1 MVSVWGIPASM
12 RTSVLILGHHRQS
25 LTVVRS
31 LARAGFA
38 VIIGS
43 AAGRPA
49 LASSRFV
56 SELWM
61 HPPTQAEEFV
71 TALVDFLR
79 RRDITYVFPVGES
92 ELACLMR
99 HHAPAAAYSTI
110 VMPKPA
116 VVSRCLDKAT
126 TYQIVS
132 RLGIPAPKTEG
143 AKDLFEL
150 LERARDV
157 RFPCIV
163 KPRTSLQRFYDRKAI
178 VCRTQAE
185 LIAAFADWPE
195 AGTAV
200 LVQEFVN
207 GARYNCEFA
216 AVNGRLIE
224 YFEHKVLRSDRADE
238 LGVEVEGV
246 SVPPTRVL
254 VDYCERL
261 LVELDYSGVGCV
273 QFLVDESG
281 RAVSFLEVNPRLDAT
296 CALPWH
302 FGCDLPRVA
311 VEIAAGKARVAGPA
325 PAAYPI
331 AKRIHWCSGDLAGF
345 MHEVRRGRMRLGA
358 ALTWLTRIAISSVRA
373 DCHLTWWW
381 KDPIPSF
388 VLYRDL
394 FMTWLS
400 LLARRGK
407 PPRVS

>member
-1 MVSVWGIPASM
+1 MILAFPSFKRRSLRRRAQVSIEAKQERAAV
-12 RTSVLILGHHRQS
+12 RTSVLLLGDQRQS
-25 LTVVRS
+25 LTVIRS
-31 LARAGFA
+31 LASAGFR
-38 VIIGS
+38 VIFGS
-43 AAGRPA
+43 ERASTAAA
-49 LASSRFV
+49 HSRFV
-56 SELWM
+56 SESWL
-61 HPPTQAEEFV
+61 HPPLLEAEEFV
-71 TALVDFLR
+71 TTMVDFLEAR
-79 RRDITYVFPVGES
+79 GDVSHVFPVGES
-92 ELACLMR
+92 ELDCLAR
-99 HHAPAAAYSTI
+99 HYARVSAHATL
-110 VMPKPA
+110 VMPEPQT
-116 VVSRCLDKAT
+116 VSVCLDKL
-126 TYQIVS
+126 QIYRRVS
-132 RLGIPAPKTEG
+132 DLGLALPKTDS
-143 AKDLFEL
+143 AFDLAEL
-150 LERARDV
+150 LERAQDI

-163 KPRTSLQRFYDRKAI
+163 KPRTSVHPFFGQKA
-178 VCRTQAE
+178 VLCRTEEALTSSFAVWPTRQDTLIVQAWV
-185 LIAAFADWPE
+185 A
-195 AGTAV
+195 
-200 LVQEFVN
+200 

-358 ALTWLTRIAISSVRA
+358 ALTWLTRI
-373 DCHLTWWW
+373 
-381 KDPIPSF
+381 
-388 VLYRDL
+388 
-394 FMTWLS
+394 
-400 LLARRGK
+400 
-407 PPRVS
+407 